1 MQKSLATAEEEHRK
15 ILMTL
20 LSVLRRRLETSQKR
34 LGKFQYVASLLI
46 GEVDRLEKER
56 IEAGK
61 LQEHVQGLLNLV
73 SNMLGERLVLPREPI
88 ELDAEKRVL
97 AINVGDCSEVIP
109 LSPDPYAALE
119 GVLDIKEP
127 FKKLRK
133 QAEILAEKEAEKRV
147 TGDAAA

>member
-56 IEAGK
+56 IKAGK
-61 LQEHVQGLLNLV
+61 LQRALPGMPLLENDVTFAYLNCADARGSTRCEIRPFNARYCSFKHV
-73 SNMLGERLVLPREPI
+73 
-88 ELDAEKRVL
+88 
-97 AINVGDCSEVIP
+97 
-109 LSPDPYAALE
+109 LE
-119 GVLDIKEP
+119 TSL
-127 FKKLRK
+127 
-133 QAEILAEKEAEKRV
+133 
-147 TGDAAA
+147 